1 MKSSWTLGRPKLKHW
16 VFSLQEKQAES
27 CNTAAH
33 LERHDHVKLLFEI
46 HTVNRIDYL
55 CLSWL
60 WSTLLLHLRDLTLT
74 APVALSLNHAR
85 FSFLNL
91 LKHTLIHT
99 PVWRE
104 TPALYHHLVLHQG
117 STILQCN
124 RHARTVLSCIYYS
137 FANAE
142 DAVKS
147 NAERWWYIWLLHT
160 LCNLLNAH
168 TPTHWRTHLF
178 PSPFP
183 LMNRH
188 VFTKNV
194 KSWQHACR
202 CT

>member
-33 LERHDHVKLLFEI
+33 LEWHDHVKLLFEI

-147 NAERWWYIWLLHT
+147 NAERWW
-160 LCNLLNAH
+160 CNM
-168 TPTHWRTHLF
+168 TPAY
-178 PSPFP
+178 S
-183 LMNRH
+183 
-188 VFTKNV
+188 V
-194 KSWQHACR
+194 
-202 CT
+202 